1 MTLGEMLQLYAPLAG
16 LLVLAFLMGVQ
27 HQRTSQ
33 LERLTQE
40 LRAADGRA
48 GGAGDSVID
57 RLARLETNSE
67 NNTKQLE
74 KIDRQMEGVQRQ
86 LTNLTRGGKV
96 RTGEAAAA

>member
-1 MTLGEMLQLYAPLAG
+1 MTLGEVLQLYAPLAG

-27 HQRTSQ
+27 HQRTAQ
-33 LERLTQE
+33 LERLTGE
-40 LRAADGRA
+40 LRAAGGRA
-48 GGAGDSVID
+48 VGAGDSVID

-86 LTNLTRGGKV
+86 LTNLMRGGKA
-96 RTGEAAAA
+96 RIADTAAA